1 LQPQGFAAIVDGR
14 SLDKEGLSVEMREI
28 EIFRTLM
35 HAGSTGKAAALLG
48 ISQPAVSQSLKKFE
62 TESGLRLF
70 ERTRG
75 RLVPTPEAHALV
87 VEVDQYVSGFE
98 NLKHRIRSLRQF
110 GLQRLSIAAFPAL
123 GTGFMARAIADFG
136 PSERGIQ
143 MSLQIMSSRE
153 VHQRV
158 TSGRVDFGLMAD
170 EMAVSGLESSTFS
183 DLRGVIVMP
192 PGHALTRLSVVP
204 PEVLTAYPFIAL
216 NPEDAS
222 RVRLETAL
230 QPLGLALNPVI
241 ETPFANSVCELALR
255 GVGIGMANPVV
266 ALDYAARGLVL
277 RRFSLDISFRSLLVF
292 RAGSPLSDNARE
304 LLRVMRI
311 AMERDAGQLQAMLER
326 QDPPGRP
333 GG

>member
-1 LQPQGFAAIVDGR
+1 M
-14 SLDKEGLSVEMREI
+14 EMREI

-75 RLVPTPEAHALV
+75 RLVATPEAHALM

-98 NLKHRIRSLRQF
+98 NLKHRIRSLRQY

-123 GTGFMARAIADFG
+123 GTGFMARAIADFD
-136 PSERGIQ
+136 PSARGIQ

-170 EMAVSGLESSTFS
+170 ELAVSGLESSVFS
-183 DLRGVIVMP
+183 DLNGVIVMP
-192 PGHALTRLSVVP
+192 PGHALARLSVLP
-204 PEVLTAYPFIAL
+204 PDVLAAYPFIAL

-222 RVRLETAL
+222 RVRLEKAL

-277 RRFSLDISFRSLLVF
+277 RRFALDISFRSLMVF

-311 AMERDAGQLQAMLER
+311 AMDRDAGQLRALLER
-326 QDPPGRP
+326 QGPPGGA

>member
-1 LQPQGFAAIVDGR
+1 M
-14 SLDKEGLSVEMREI
+14 EMREI

-75 RLVPTPEAHALV
+75 RLVATPEAHALM
-87 VEVDQYVSGFE
+87 VEVDQYVTGLE
-98 NLKHRIRSLRQF
+98 NLKHRIRSLKRY

-123 GTGFMARAIADFG
+123 GTGFMARAIADFD
-136 PSERGIQ
+136 PAARGIQ

-170 EMAVSGLESSTFS
+170 ELAVAGLESSVFS
-183 DLRGVIVMP
+183 ELHGVIVMP
-192 PGHALTRLSVVP
+192 PGHPLARLSVLP
-204 PEVLTAYPFIAL
+204 PEVLSAYPFIAL

-222 RVRLETAL
+222 RVRLESAL
-230 QPLGLALNPVI
+230 QPLGIALNPVI
-241 ETPFANSVCELALR
+241 ETPYANSVCELALR

-292 RAGSPLSDNARE
+292 RAGSPLSDNARD

-311 AMERDAGQLQAMLER
+311 AMDRDASQLRALLER
-326 QDPPGRP
+326 QDPPARA

>member
-1 LQPQGFAAIVDGR
+1 VQARPAGDIPGLR
-14 SLDKEGLSVEMREI
+14 SFDKEGLSVEMREI

-75 RLVPTPEAHALV
+75 RLVATPEAHALM

-98 NLKHRIRSLRQF
+98 NLKHRIRSLRQH
-110 GLQRLSIAAFPAL
+110 GVQRLSIAAFPAL
-123 GTGFMARAIADFG
+123 GTGFMARAIADFN
-136 PSERGIQ
+136 PSARGIQ

-158 TSGRVDFGLMAD
+158 TAGRVDFGLMAD
-170 EMAVSGLESSTFS
+170 ELAVSGLESSVFS
-183 DLRGVIVMP
+183 DLNGVIVMP
-192 PGHALTRLSVVP
+192 PGHPLERLAVLP

-222 RVRLETAL
+222 RARLEKAL
-230 QPLGLALNPVI
+230 QPLGLTLNPVI

-292 RAGSPLSDNARE
+292 RAGSPLSDTARE

-311 AMERDAGQLQAMLER
+311 AMERDAGQLRALLER
-326 QDPPGRP
+326 QGPPGARR
-333 GG
+333 G

>member
-1 LQPQGFAAIVDGR
+1 M
-14 SLDKEGLSVEMREI
+14 EMREI

-62 TESGLRLF
+62 TESELRLF

-75 RLVPTPEAHALV
+75 RLVPTPEAHALM

-98 NLKHRIRSLRQF
+98 NLKHRIRSLRQY
-110 GLQRLSIAAFPAL
+110 GLQRLSIASFPAL
-123 GTGFMARAIADFG
+123 GTGFMARAIADFD
-136 PSERGIQ
+136 PSARGIQ

-170 EMAVSGLESSTFS
+170 ELAVSGLESSVFS
-183 DLRGVIVMP
+183 DLSGVIVMP
-192 PGHALTRLSVVP
+192 PGHALARLSVLP

-222 RVRLETAL
+222 RVRLEKAL

-277 RRFSLDISFRSLLVF
+277 RRFSLDISFRSLMVF

-311 AMERDAGQLQAMLER
+311 AMGRDAGQLRALLER
-326 QDPPGRP
+326 QLPPGGP

>member
-1 LQPQGFAAIVDGR
+1 M
-14 SLDKEGLSVEMREI
+14 EMREI
-28 EIFRTLM
+28 EIFRALM

-70 ERTRG
+70 ERSRG
-75 RLVPTPEAHALV
+75 RLVPTPEAHALMI
-87 VEVDQYVSGFE
+87 EVDQYVTGFE
-98 NLKHRIRSLRQF
+98 NLKHRIRCLRQH

-123 GTGFMARAIADFG
+123 GTGFMARAIADFN
-136 PSERGIQ
+136 PSARGIQ

-170 EMAVSGLESSTFS
+170 ELAVAGLESSAFS
-183 DLRGVIVMP
+183 DLSGVIVMP
-192 PGHALTRLSVVP
+192 PGHPLTRLAVLP

-222 RVRLETAL
+222 RVRLEKAL
-230 QPLGLALNPVI
+230 EPLGLSLTPVL

-255 GVGIGMANPVV
+255 GVGIGIANPLV
-266 ALDYAARGLVL
+266 ALDYAARGLIL

-292 RAGSPLSDNARE
+292 RAGSPLSDNARD

-311 AMERDAGQLQAMLER
+311 AMDRDAGQLRALLER
-326 QDPPGRP
+326 QGA
-333 GG
+333 

>member
-1 LQPQGFAAIVDGR
+1 M
-14 SLDKEGLSVEMREI
+14 EMREI
-28 EIFRTLM
+28 EIFRALM

-62 TESGLRLF
+62 AGSGLRLF

-75 RLVPTPEAHALV
+75 RLVATPEAHALM

-98 NLKHRIRSLRQF
+98 NLKHRIRSLRQY

-123 GTGFMARAIADFG
+123 GTGFMARAIADFD
-136 PSERGIQ
+136 PSSRGIQ

-170 EMAVSGLESSTFS
+170 ELDVSGLESSLFMS
-183 DLRGVIVMP
+183 LPGVMVMP
-192 PGHALTRLSVVP
+192 PGHPLARLPVLP
-204 PEVLTAYPFIAL
+204 PEVLAAYPFIAL

-222 RVRLETAL
+222 RGRLEAAL
-230 QPLGLALNPVI
+230 QPLGVALNPVI

-255 GVGIGMANPVV
+255 GVGIGLANPIV

-277 RRFSLDISFRSLLVF
+277 RKLSLDISFKSLLVF

-304 LLRVMRI
+304 LLRTMRI
-311 AMERDAGQLQAMLER
+311 AMERDSRQLQALLS
-326 QDPPGRP
+326 QQGPGDGLP
-333 GG
+333 D

>member
-1 LQPQGFAAIVDGR
+1 M
-14 SLDKEGLSVEMREI
+14 EMREI

-70 ERTRG
+70 ERSRG
-75 RLVPTPEAHALV
+75 RLVPTPEAHALMI
-87 VEVDQYVSGFE
+87 EVDQYVTGFE
-98 NLKHRIRSLRQF
+98 NLKHRIRSLRQH
-110 GLQRLSIAAFPAL
+110 GLQRLSIAAYPAL
-123 GTGFMARAIADFG
+123 GTGFMARAIADFN
-136 PSERGIQ
+136 PSARGIQ

-170 EMAVSGLESSTFS
+170 ELAVAGLESSVFS
-183 DLRGVIVMP
+183 DLSGVIVMP
-192 PGHALTRLSVVP
+192 PGHPLTRLAVLP

-222 RVRLETAL
+222 RVRLEKAL
-230 QPLGLALNPVI
+230 EPLGLSLTPVL

-255 GVGIGMANPVV
+255 GVGIGIANPLV

-292 RAGSPLSDNARE
+292 RAGSPLSDNARD

-311 AMERDAGQLQAMLER
+311 AMDRDAGQLRALLER
-326 QDPPGRP
+326 QGA
-333 GG
+333 